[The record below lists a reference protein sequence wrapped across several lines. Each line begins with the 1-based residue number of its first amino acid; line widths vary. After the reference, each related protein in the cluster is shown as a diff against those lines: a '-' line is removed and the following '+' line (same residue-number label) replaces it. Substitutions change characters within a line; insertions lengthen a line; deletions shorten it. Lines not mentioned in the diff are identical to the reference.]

1 MARNSFGLM
10 GLTILLPL
18 TMAPGV
24 AAADLGGTCCA
35 DIEERIA
42 DLEAR
47 AARKGNRKVS
57 LTVSGLINETL
68 MAWDDGF
75 EQNAYVVTNETKRSR
90 LKFSGQ
96 AKISDDVSAG
106 YVLEL
111 GPRAGRQDRSNQN
124 GIFDSSGL
132 IDVRYSNWQLK
143 SKSLGTLSLGLQQ
156 QASDTVTEV
165 TVANTDHFARPAPT
179 QQFGDGGKGFFLRLP
194 NGKLSKL
201 TYGNIVSQGFNG
213 TPGEGH
219 RLAAVRYD
227 TPVIAGFTASAS
239 WGEDDF
245 WDAALRY
252 TGEFSGFKFAAA
264 AGYAEW
270 ADGNGSP
277 RGCAVIASSP
287 DVDCQDFGLSAS
299 IMHLTSGL
307 FATGGF
313 GSRNDNN
320 VRALYGSAAGVSDT
334 QDFYFVQAGIEQKWF
349 SIGKTTIFGEY
360 WHENTGP
367 GLTAGGKKL
376 DAAPLGAD
384 AFISAAGIAVWGA
397 GINQSL
403 ADGVDIYLSYRRAVA
418 SVFTSA
424 DGGRPGSVS
433 TEVEPF
439 QYVTAGMAIKF

>member
-1 MARNSFGLM
+1 MARKAFGLA
-10 GLTILLPL
+10 GLAIVLPL
-18 TMAPGV
+18 TLAPGV
-24 AAADLGGTCCA
+24 TAADVGGTCCA

-42 DLEAR
+42 DLEAT
-47 AARKGNRKVS
+47 AARKGNRMVS

-75 EQNAYVVTNETKRSR
+75 EQNTYVVTNETKRSR

-106 YVLEL
+106 YVLEF

-132 IDVRYSNWQLK
+132 VDVRYSNWQLK
-143 SKSLGTLSLGLQQ
+143 SKTLGSLSIGLQQ

-201 TYGNIVSQGFNG
+201 TYGNIVTQGFNG

-219 RLAAVRYD
+219 RLNAVRYD
-227 TPVIAGFTASAS
+227 APAIAGFTVSAS

-252 TGEFSGFKFAAA
+252 TGEFAGFKFAAA
-264 AGYAEW
+264 AGYVEW
-270 ADGNGSP
+270 VDGNGSP

-287 DVDCQDFGLSAS
+287 DVDCQEFGLSAS
-299 IMHLTSGL
+299 IMHLKSGL
-307 FATGGF
+307 FATGGI
-313 GSRNDNN
+313 GLRNDNN
-320 VRALYGSAAGVSDT
+320 VRALYHNAAGVVDT
-334 QDFYFVQAGIEQKWF
+334 QDFYFVQAGIEQKWLAL
-349 SIGKTTIFGEY
+349 GKTTIFGEY

-367 GLTAGGKKL
+367 GLTAGGKQL
-376 DAAPLGAD
+376 DATPLGAD
-384 AFISAAGIAVWGA
+384 AFVSGAGISVWGA

-403 ADGVDIYLSYRRAVA
+403 ADGVDIYLSYRHADA

-424 DGGRPGSVS
+424 DGSRPGSVR
-433 TEVEPF
+433 TGIEPF
-439 QYVTAGMAIKF
+439 HYVTAGTAIKF